1 MLFKE
6 EIERCNFVINY
17 EFNKLMNYQKDFID
31 SNFDLI
37 SIITKKEENGFLVD
51 YKKTTETNSMIKRS
65 HGGFIAG
72 SISHYYKNN
81 RINYNNRNYLLAS
94 LNLTLFHKFS
104 RLEDCLNREN
114 NASKI

>member
-1 MLFKE
+1 MLFRK
-6 EIERCNFVINY
+6 EIERCNFAINY
-17 EFNKLMNYQKDFID
+17 KFGELINTKEFID
-31 SNFDLI
+31 SNFDFV
-37 SIITKKEENGFLVD
+37 SIITKKKEGNSLVD
-51 YKKTTETNSMIKRS
+51 YKKTTEPNSMIKRS
-65 HGGFIAG
+65 HGGLIAG
-72 SISHYYKNN
+72 NISYYYKNN